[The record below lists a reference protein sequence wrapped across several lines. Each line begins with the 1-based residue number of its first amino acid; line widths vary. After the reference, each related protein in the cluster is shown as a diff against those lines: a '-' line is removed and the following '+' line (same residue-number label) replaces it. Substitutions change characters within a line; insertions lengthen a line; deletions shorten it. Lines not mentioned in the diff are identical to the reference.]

1 MSINIEQIY
10 GSHNIIKYPKANKTK
25 TVYETFLMPNNIHK
39 IFNIKD
45 TIHYKSLVSNNYNDY
60 IEYIKYTNQKEHSLN
75 IFLDLIK
82 NFDIN
87 KINKI
92 YIYYVFNTNKYVIAD
107 GLHRLSIILF
117 NNIFKEEIPLKYL
130 KIKNNNCF
138 YFVIYEHG
146 IQYKNNIC
154 KEIENANIR
163 IDETYDIE
171 LPTSI
176 FKEFIMDIYPDSNKK
191 HIIDKNNY
199 IIKKSKNKEKVKA
212 SIVLVS
218 ISKWNIMGNKCKE
231 IELVKRKIR
240 NLYNPKFEDINKKIN
255 PLEKGVSHNH
265 VIHSTDHPKEFIPIY
280 IIKKKYNK
288 YIIL

>member
-1 MSINIEQIY
+1 MSINIDQIY
-10 GSHNIIKYPKANKTK
+10 GCHNIIKYPKANKTK
-25 TVYETFLMPNNIHK
+25 TVYETFLLSNNIHK

-107 GLHRLSIILF
+107 GLHRLSILLF
-117 NNIFKEEIPLKYL
+117 KNIFKDEIPLKYL
-130 KIKNNNCF
+130 KISNNNCF

-146 IQYKNNIC
+146 INHKNDIC

-163 IDETYDIE
+163 IDENYNVE

-191 HIIDKNNY
+191 HIIDKNKY
-199 IIKKSKNKEKVKA
+199 IIKNSKNKEKVKA
-212 SIVLVS
+212 CIILVS
-218 ISKWNIMGNKCKE
+218 ISKWNVMDKKCKE

-240 NLYNPKFEDINKKIN
+240 NLYNPKFQDINKQQH

-265 VIHSTDHPKEFIPIY
+265 VIHSIDHPDEFISIY
-280 IIKKKYNK
+280 NILHSYKKF
-288 YIIL
+288 IL